1 MSIAIL
7 IGDPPADSALEDH
20 LRALGFTP
28 RRLEAGAAGHAARAA
43 RALEGALT
51 EVPADVPVAVVDA
64 DFVGHRHALRLA
76 LTDPRFPA
84 AAVPGALLV
93 RPTGRAAL
101 AAAPG
106 EIAGARP
113 GDSRLLAPDT
123 PLPDLLAARLE
134 EAGTTVHRPALGT
147 LVAAVPRTT
156 GERAAAREREADV
169 DDERVRLD
177 SAVKS
182 RDGFFT
188 TFAIS
193 PWSRYLA
200 RWCARRGL
208 TPNQVTTASLA
219 VALIAAGC
227 AATGT
232 RGGFVA
238 AGALLL
244 FSFALDCADGQLAR
258 YTLAYSTLGAWLDAT
273 FDRVKEYAFY
283 AGLAIGAVR
292 AGDDGT
298 IWALAL
304 GAMVLQTCRH
314 IVDFAFTESTAP
326 PTPASGTGAGT
337 GGEPAGPAGRAA
349 ALSGRLDRVGW
360 TIWLRRMIILPIG
373 ERWALIAVLTA
384 LTTPRTTLV
393 VLLIAGGF
401 AACYTTAGRLLRSL
415 RPRTAGPAAARALG
429 ILTDTGP
436 LAGAV
441 ARLTAGRRRPGGF
454 AAPLW
459 ALAAVL
465 LAPAALLLPG
475 VAGAVWTPLLALGYA
490 VCAGLAVA
498 APATGRLDWLL
509 PPLFRLGEYGTVL
522 VLAVHASGADDGWVN
537 ATLPAAFCLVA
548 VTAYHHYDTVYRLRG
563 GAGAPPRRLV
573 LAMGGHE
580 GRVLLVVAAS
590 ALWAAGGTGL
600 TVTLVI
606 AAGALAVVVPAESVR
621 FWTSSSAPAVH
632 DEVDA
637 PADPTAD
644 PTGSRA
650 DTPTD
655 DPANRRENGPGGT
668 RENGVPA

>member
-1 MSIAIL
+1 M
-7 IGDPPADSALEDH
+7 
-20 LRALGFTP
+20 RALGFTP
-28 RRLEAGAAGHAARAA
+28 RRVEAGAAGHTARAA
-43 RALEGALT
+43 RAVERVLAEVPEGA
-51 EVPADVPVAVVDA
+51 PVAVVDA

-84 AAVPGALLV
+84 AAVPGVLLV
-93 RPTGRAAL
+93 RPAARAAL

-106 EIAGARP
+106 RIAGARP
-113 GDSRLLAPDT
+113 GDSRLLDPDA
-123 PLPDLLAARLE
+123 PLPDLLAALLE
-134 EAGTTVHRPALGT
+134 EAGTAVHRPALGA
-147 LVAAVPRTT
+147 LVAAVPRTAAR
-156 GERAAAREREADV
+156 RAAARREEAAV
-169 DDERVRLD
+169 DDERVRLET
-177 SAVKS
+177 AVKS

-304 GAMVLQTCRH
+304 GAMALQTCRH

-326 PTPASGTGAGT
+326 APTGTPTAAPTGAPAT
-337 GGEPAGPAGRAA
+337 GDPADAAGRAA

-415 RPRTAGPAAARALG
+415 RPRTAGPAAARALE

-436 LAGAV
+436 LAAGV
-441 ARLTAGRRRPGGF
+441 ARLAAGHRRPGGVT
-454 AAPLW
+454 APLW
-459 ALAAVL
+459 ALGAVL
-465 LAPAALLLPG
+465 LTPGALLLPG
-475 VAGAVWTPLLALGYA
+475 VAGAVWIPLLALGYA
-490 VCAGLAVA
+490 ICAGLAVA
-498 APATGRLDWLL
+498 VPPTGRLDWLL

-522 VLAVHASGADDGWVN
+522 VLAVHASGAGDGWVN

-590 ALWAAGGTGL
+590 ALWAAGGAGL
-600 TVTLVI
+600 TLTLVI

-632 DEVDA
+632 DEADA
-637 PADPTAD
+637 PADRTA
-644 PTGSRA
+644 
-650 DTPTD
+650 TPTD
-655 DPANRRENGPGGT
+655 DPADRRDNGPGGT